1 MRQPP
6 RLPPRLC
13 PLPNLSEERRTRAY
27 VLRARSRGSRQCAH
41 PFHYATGIGACLRRV
56 TLPLV

>member
-1 MRQPP
+1 MRQHPP
-6 RLPPRLC
+6 LAPRLC
-13 PLPNLSEERRTRAY
+13 PLPSLSEERRLRAY

-41 PFHYATGIGACLRRV
+41 PFHYATGMGACLGRV